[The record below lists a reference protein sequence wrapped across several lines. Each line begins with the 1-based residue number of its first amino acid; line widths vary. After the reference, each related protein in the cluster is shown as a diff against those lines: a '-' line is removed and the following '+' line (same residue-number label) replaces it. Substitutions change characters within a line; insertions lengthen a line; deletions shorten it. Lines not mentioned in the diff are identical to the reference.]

1 MSKHLA
7 VRTPF
12 LLTVRSDRGEIIRLL
27 LELATIDKTDSI
39 THLSAV
45 YSLRTLILSEQQGKE
60 LGRESERQGAL
71 LSPLREII
79 SRAARWHVHSG
90 RWQAFICNNM

>member
-1 MSKHLA
+1 M
-7 VRTPF
+7 
-12 LLTVRSDRGEIIRLL
+12 GEIIRLL

-39 THLSAV
+39 THLSDSAV
-45 YSLRTLILSEQQGKE
+45 YSLKTLILSEQQGKE

-79 SRAARWHVHSG
+79 SRAAHWHVHSG
-90 RWQAFICNNM
+90 RWQAFICNSM